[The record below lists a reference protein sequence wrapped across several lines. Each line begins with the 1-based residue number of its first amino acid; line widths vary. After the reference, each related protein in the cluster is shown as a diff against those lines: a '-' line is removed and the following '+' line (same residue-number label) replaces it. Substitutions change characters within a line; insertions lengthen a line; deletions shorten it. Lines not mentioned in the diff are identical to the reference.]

1 MALTLPP
8 LRERNGDILLL
19 SQYFLRRF
27 QRGQA
32 ERRKTFSKE
41 ALDYLLSYEW
51 PGNIRELRNVV
62 ERAVILSDDRDILPK
77 HLPSEI
83 VDMKGKS
90 QGFELKDLIIPE
102 QGLPLEEIEREV
114 IKKALSM
121 TDGNL
126 SKAARLLS
134 VSRDTLRYRIGKL
147 GILI

>member
-1 MALTLPP
+1 
-8 LRERNGDILLL
+8 
-19 SQYFLRRF
+19 
-27 QRGQA
+27 
-32 ERRKTFSKE
+32 
-41 ALDYLLSYEW
+41 
-51 PGNIRELRNVV
+51 LRNVV

-121 TDGNL
+121 TEGNL